1 MNVIPIAAALLTTAL
16 LAQAGTG
23 RAQQAPAVPAPAT
36 PAPAPVAAPPA
47 APASAAALPASTW
60 TPPSLQ
66 PFVATYQAFYRG
78 KEAGD
83 ATMQVSHG
91 EGSQWRIDMSV
102 RGRKGFASIL
112 GLNLEQ
118 STVFQ
123 VDGDTY
129 VPLSQSTV
137 RKAMFFGKKVT
148 GVYNWQTANAQWDG
162 DLKKERQQPIPLQRG
177 DQSALSLNLSLMR
190 DAQPGRSLSYRYVD
204 VGRVRKYDYKVADAT
219 EVVQVGDL
227 SYDALRVYRV
237 NSGDNETILWIANGV
252 PTPVRI
258 LQRDKGED
266 QVDLRLV
273 EYQGV

>member
-1 MNVIPIAAALLTTAL
+1 MNVIPIATALLTTAL
-16 LAQAGTG
+16 LPPAGSS
-23 RAQQAPAVPAPAT
+23 RAQQPPAA
-36 PAPAPVAAPPA
+36 PAPAPVATA
-47 APASAAALPASTW
+47 APQTAPVSAATLPASTW
-60 TPPSLQ
+60 TPPPLE

-118 STVFQ
+118 STVFR

-137 RKAMFFGKKVT
+137 RKAVFFGKKVT
-148 GVYNWQTANAQWDG
+148 GVYNWQAGTAQWNG
-162 DLKKERQQPIPLQRG
+162 DLKEDRQQPIPLQHG

-204 VGRVRKYDYKVADAT
+204 VGKVRKYDYRAADAT

-266 QVDLRLV
+266 QIDLRLV
-273 EYQGV
+273 EYQGA

>member
-1 MNVIPIAAALLTTAL
+1 MNVIPIATALLTTAL
-16 LAQAGTG
+16 LAQAGTC
-23 RAQQAPAVPAPAT
+23 RAQQAPALSEPVT
-36 PAPAPVAAPPA
+36 PAPVAPPPA
-47 APASAAALPASTW
+47 APASAAVLPASSW
-60 TPPSLQ
+60 TPPTLA
-66 PFVATYQAFYRG
+66 PFVATYQAFYHG

-102 RGRKGFASIL
+102 RGRKGFVSIL

-118 STVFQ
+118 STVFR

-137 RKAMFFGKKVT
+137 RKAMFFGKKVS
-148 GVYNWQTANAQWDG
+148 GVYNWQAGSAQWDG
-162 DLKKERQQPIPLQRG
+162 DLKKERQQPIPLQHG

-237 NSGDNETILWIANGV
+237 NSGDSQTILWIANGV

-273 EYQGV
+273 EYQGF